1 MAPEKPPKD
10 RPTRRVP
17 GLFQHVG
24 VHSTLANKTQS
35 LKDNTFSLV
44 KRRFS
49 HVNPTADVVTTIRQY
64 KAYLAEH
71 AYSSAPGM
79 FWGIPRPGD
88 SFDVLFA
95 QPLKVSRVVVLTG
108 ALINKKVFLS
118 LLGARQTAQRLSGG
132 VGSLPQ
138 DGVPKR
144 ASCQTFTHV
153 QDFRNGEVDADHLK
167 AAFPRGIQCIRVA
180 IGPRQRSWVA
190 ITEVAVF
197 TEDDQAIVYSPVAAP
212 QISFNTST
220 HHASSPRDQQMPIHA
235 NAIRRH

>member
-17 GLFQHVG
+17 GLFQHIG

-35 LKDNTFSLV
+35 LKDNTFRSDSVRPKFQQVKHGSLV

-79 FWGIPRPGD
+79 FWGIPKPGD
-88 SFDVLFA
+88 SFDILFPE
-95 QPLKVSRVVVLTG
+95 PLKLSRVVVLTG
-108 ALINKKVFLS
+108 AAINKKIRDK
-118 LLGARQTAQRLSGG
+118 LLY
-132 VGSLPQ
+132 GSLEISQ
-138 DGVPKR
+138 KFLKMENPKK
-144 ASCQTFTHV
+144 ASCKSFSPV
-153 QDFRNGEVDADHLK
+153 QEFKNGELDMKHLRQLY
-167 AAFPRGIQCIRVA
+167 PQGIQCLRIS
-180 IGPRQRSWVA
+180 IGAKQKSWVA

-197 TEDDQAIVYSPVAAP
+197 TDEDSAAEP
-212 QISFNTST
+212 TPAAAAVGKGEARGRSKST
-220 HHASSPRDQQMPIHA
+220 
-235 NAIRRH
+235 